1 MRHHGETQNMPS
13 LGFWETPLSQRWQHH
28 PLLRGVIEIEVQ
40 REGSKSSREAGVM
53 GKGFQGEV
61 TVAVVGFGQVE
72 G

>member
-1 MRHHGETQNMPS
+1 M
-13 LGFWETPLSQRWQHH
+13 LC
-28 PLLRGVIEIEVQ
+28 GVLEIEVQ

-53 GKGFQGEV
+53 RKGFQEEG